1 MQVSII
7 VKALNE
13 ERHIAKA
20 IESALL
26 ALAGRDGEV
35 ILADSGSTDRTI
47 EIARRYPIRIVQFVN
62 IAERS
67 CGAGPQLGF
76 QESHGDFICL
86 IDGDMVL
93 DPGFLDDALEFLDSH
108 PSHAGV
114 SGTLTDVNLESL
126 EYVRRGKRAS
136 PELATGETDRLNGG
150 GLFRRSAIVQLGY
163 FTDRNLHSYEEFDL
177 GVRLTSAGWKLK
189 RLKRPFVAHY
199 GHSTQAYALLWRRLT
214 TRYAFGI
221 GELVRSALTKPH
233 LGLVLTRVRE
243 LRLWA
248 CVIGSWLVA
257 AATGVLIG
265 PLAGVLMLIAVLAAP
280 VAVMTLKYRSLALGA
295 YAAASWQVHALGLI
309 LGLLTPR
316 NDPAAPIA
324 ARTLHDD
331 VRRTSADMQHERRPS
346 GGRPSL
352 RLI

>member
-7 VKALNE
+7 IKALNE
-13 ERHIAKA
+13 ERHIAKS

-35 ILADSGSTDRTI
+35 ILADSGSTDRTTD
-47 EIARRYPIRIVQFVN
+47 IARRYPIRIVQFVN
-62 IAERS
+62 VAERS

-76 QESHGDFICL
+76 QESHGAFVCL

-93 DPGFLDDALEFLDSH
+93 DPGFLDDALDFLDSH

-114 SGTLTDVNLESL
+114 SGQLADVNLESL
-126 EYVRRGKRAS
+126 EYVRRGKRVS
-136 PELATGETDRLNGG
+136 PELSPGETDRLNGG
-150 GLFRRSAIVQLGY
+150 GLFRRSAIVQFGY

-177 GVRLTSAGWKLK
+177 GVRLTSAGWKLH
-189 RLKRPFVAHY
+189 RLKRPFVTHY

-221 GELVRSALTKPH
+221 GELLRSALTKPH

-243 LRLWA
+243 LKLWS
-248 CVIGSWLVA
+248 CVIASWLA
-257 AATGVLIG
+257 AAAAGVLIG
-265 PLAGVLMLIAVLAAP
+265 PLAGLLTLIGVLALP
-280 VAVMTLKYRSLALGA
+280 IAVMTLKYRSLQLGA
-295 YAAASWQVHALGLI
+295 YAALGWQVHALGLI
-309 LGLLTPR
+309 LGLFSPR

-324 ARTLHDD
+324 ARILHDD
-331 VRRTSADMQHERRPS
+331 VRRTAADAPKLRGAR
-346 GGRPSL
+346 GGRPAL